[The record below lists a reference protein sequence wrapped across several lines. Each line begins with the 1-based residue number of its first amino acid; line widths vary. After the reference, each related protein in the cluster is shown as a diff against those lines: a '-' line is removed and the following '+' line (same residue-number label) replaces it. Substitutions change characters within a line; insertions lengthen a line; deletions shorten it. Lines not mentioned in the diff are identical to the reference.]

1 MFRNKKTAAALAAG
15 AVVLLATAVFFF
27 IRARQNIQ
35 GYESATAV
43 MDGYV
48 QQTVYG
54 NNRESAATAA
64 AEGVARLES
73 RISWQTEG
81 SDAARLNEAAGTDWI
96 TVDPQTAALLQT
108 CLDAAEKSGGAFD
121 PTILPLS
128 SLWDFGG
135 GNQHLPQ
142 KNQVLKFLPYVNYR
156 NLRVNT
162 ADSTAS
168 LKLHSTAI
176 DLNGVEK
183 GAACD
188 AAVQEYRKA
197 GITGAIVAVGG
208 SVGIYGQKP
217 DRTLWQVAVRSPAT
231 AGGPQETVGQAD
243 LDSGFLSTC
252 GIDQTSF
259 AKGGVLYHHILDPRT
274 GYPAENELVSVTVR
288 SGSGALSDAL
298 SYACFV
304 LGTEKGKSLL
314 NQYHADGIFISRTKN
329 VTVTGTLKSRFRI
342 TDRSYSLVK

>member
-1 MFRNKKTAAALAAG
+1 MFRNKKAAAAIAAG
-15 AVVLLATAVFFF
+15 AAVLLAAAVFFF
-27 IRARQNIQ
+27 IRARQNTQ
-35 GYESATAV
+35 GYESATSV
-43 MDGYV
+43 MSGYV

-54 NNRESAATAA
+54 KNREPAATAA

-73 RISWQTEG
+73 RISWQVDG
-81 SDAARLNEAAGTDWI
+81 SDAARLNDAAGTDWI
-96 TVDPQTAALLQT
+96 SIDPQTAALLQT

-135 GNQHLPQ
+135 ENQHLPQ
-142 KNQVLKFLPYVNYR
+142 KDQIRAFLPYVNYR
-156 NLRVNT
+156 NLRVNI

-176 DLNGVEK
+176 DLSGVEM

-197 GITGAIVAVGG
+197 GVSGAIAAVGE
-208 SVGIYGQKP
+208 SVGVYGQKP
-217 DRTLWQVAVRSPAT
+217 DRTPWQVAVRSPAT
-231 AGGPQETVGQAD
+231 AGGPQETIGQVD

-259 AKGGVLYHHILDPRT
+259 AKSGVLYHHILDPRT
-274 GYPAENELVSVTVR
+274 GYPAENELISVTVH
-288 SGSGALSDAL
+288 SENGALSDAL

-304 LGTEKGKSLL
+304 LGTEKGEALL

-329 VTVTGTLKSRFRI
+329 VAVTGALKTRFRI
-342 TDRSYSLVK
+342 TDGSYSLAK